1 MEPIACRLIRIS
13 SPSCAS
19 ARERTYSVYLWLRCG
34 LPLGLI
40 LALMFM
46 VVISTV
52 QLIAMEWNT
61 YADAQR
67 KAASPVVANRHRES
81 ALRERAK
88 PNNHN
93 G

>member
-1 MEPIACRLIRIS
+1 
-13 SPSCAS
+13 
-19 ARERTYSVYLWLRCG
+19 
-34 LPLGLI
+34 
-40 LALMFM
+40 MFM
-46 VVISTV
+46 MVISTV

-67 KAASPVVANRHRES
+67 KAASPVAANRHRES

-88 PNNHN
+88 PKNHN